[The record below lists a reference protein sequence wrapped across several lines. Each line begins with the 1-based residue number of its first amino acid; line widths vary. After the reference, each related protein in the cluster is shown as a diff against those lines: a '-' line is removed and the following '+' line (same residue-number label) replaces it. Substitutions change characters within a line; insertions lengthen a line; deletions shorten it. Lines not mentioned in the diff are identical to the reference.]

1 MLKAVVFDLDDTLY
15 REYDYVK
22 SGFHAVADYLG
33 EPEIFNKLI
42 ELYQINNKNVFQRMG
57 ISAHDCQ
64 KCIEIYRNHFPKISL
79 QNDVVK
85 TLAVLKKNNFKLGII
100 TDGRVEGQH
109 NKLQALG
116 LYKLIPKV
124 IITDT
129 FGIEFRKPHPKSFEC
144 MREYLEVQF
153 DEMMYVGDNPQKDF
167 YISKIYP
174 IYTVRVDSFE
184 KGLYGNTQY
193 YGNVTENL
201 RINRIDELLDV
212 LNIREE

>member
-22 SGFHAVADYLG
+22 SGFHAVADYLE

-42 ELYQINNKNVFQRMG
+42 ELYQINKRNVFQRMG
-57 ISAHDCQ
+57 LTDYDCQ
-64 KCIEIYRNHFPKISL
+64 KCIEIYRNHFPKLSL
-79 QNDVVK
+79 PDDVIK
-85 TLAVLKKNNFKLGII
+85 TLTVLKKNKFKLGII

-116 LYKLIPKV
+116 LYELVPKV

-167 YISKIYP
+167 YIRKTYP
-174 IYTVRVDSFE
+174 IYTVRIDNFE

-201 RINRIDELLDV
+201 RIKRIDELLDV